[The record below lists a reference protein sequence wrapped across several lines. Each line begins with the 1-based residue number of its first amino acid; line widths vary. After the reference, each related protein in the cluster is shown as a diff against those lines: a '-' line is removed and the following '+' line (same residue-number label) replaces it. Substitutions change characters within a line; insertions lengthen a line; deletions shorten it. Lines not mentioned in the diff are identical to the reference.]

1 MSKDKD
7 LLLSDLNHYRAYKR
21 VLGSTLLSAI
31 IALVIAMGSN
41 SIGIEF
47 ILLALGLLI
56 AYALSYRILDNRE
69 NKVIEELNEL

>member
-1 MSKDKD
+1 
-7 LLLSDLNHYRAYKR
+7 
-21 VLGSTLLSAI
+21 
-31 IALVIAMGSN
+31 MGSN